1 MHAMCELLVN
11 DLLDELS
18 AENRRLLSELQ
29 FVSKLCQMLDQM
41 RDKCKVLAQ
50 NCKCHTNRQ
59 LIHELLVIEND
70 VQCIEQAHISPIG
83 VNGHE
88 VNATIVKDRLSV
100 DRQPVVDSRRSVA
113 TNSSSRVG
121 PKAIVSHETYLM
133 DKRTGHMMDR
143 NVTQVTVVHKSTGV
157 ECHECGQLFMTTD
170 QLDRH
175 MSDTHAMS
183 VSFECL
189 ECEQVFMTQ
198 DLLRRHMN
206 AEHMKTTKSMA
217 NEELVDHLLC
227 RKCGQLFDTTS
238 ELAIHMKC
246 AHILKKYVCRECKQ
260 QLNTDNELI
269 SHWAQ
274 YHVIPTEKLKTRKDH
289 LKSSDPKLITEILIQ
304 KSQNISNLLTINE
317 TTVSEP
323 LKPLSTTSSPASLLS
338 TTSSA
343 KPFKCGLNG
352 CGERFQSVTTLF
364 AHKMAEHNGQPG
376 PNATDTST
384 SILDHKYHTYTHC
397 HRKRSKKIRPKPL
410 FADNISATQQSIA
423 VSSGVEIPPQEVPKA
438 EPSKSSGSKR
448 WHSGVTEL
456 KPKSILKQ
464 VPKPSASRASEVH
477 NRTERQRRAHLRQ
490 SFGLLRNELPKE
502 CHKKDDKSPNIR
514 TLCRAIACIESLNG
528 DHQRLHLLP
537 KECHKK
543 DDKSPNIR
551 TLCRA
556 IACIESLNGDHQRLQ
571 KYLKTERH
579 KNEFLLKRLASCVKS
594 EPAGQSLVLSHSM
607 VITNGFRSI

>member
-1 MHAMCELLVN
+1 MHTMCELLVN

-70 VQCIEQAHISPIG
+70 VQCIEQAHITPIG

-88 VNATIVKDRLSV
+88 VNATVVKGRLSV
-100 DRQPVVDSRRSVA
+100 DRQPVKDSRRSVA

-133 DKRTGHMMDR
+133 DKRTGHVMDR

-157 ECHECGQLFMTTD
+157 ECYECGQLFMTTD

-183 VSFECL
+183 
-189 ECEQVFMTQ
+189 VFMTQ

-217 NEELVDHLLC
+217 NEESVDHLLC
-227 RKCGQLFDTTS
+227 RKCSQLFDTTS
-238 ELAIHMKC
+238 ELAVHMKC

-274 YHVIPTEKLKTRKDH
+274 YHVIPTEKSKTSKASKDH
-289 LKSSDPKLITEILIQ
+289 RKSSDPKLITEILIQ

-323 LKPLSTTSSPASLLS
+323 LKQLSTTSSPASLLS
-338 TTSSA
+338 TTSSV

-376 PNATDTST
+376 PNATST

-397 HRKRSKKIRPKPL
+397 HLKRSQKIRAKRL
-410 FADNISATQQSIA
+410 LAANIPATQQSIA
-423 VSSGVEIPPQEVPKA
+423 VSSGVEIPPQEVPNA

-464 VPKPSASRASEVH
+464 VPKPSPSRASEVH
-477 NRTERQRRAHLRQ
+477 NQTERQRRDHLRQ
-490 SFGLLRNELPKE
+490 SFGLLRNE
-502 CHKKDDKSPNIR
+502 
-514 TLCRAIACIESLNG
+514 
-528 DHQRLHLLP
+528 LP

-594 EPAGQSLVLSHSM
+594 EPD
-607 VITNGFRSI
+607 